1 MKAETKTLTDQFIQA
16 AGLTPTRSER
26 DLMYQAM
33 EAVMHKPAQDAAQRQ
48 KLHDAGWLES
58 KALLYLDNK
67 QREVHQILKSCAQQL
82 RERPLA

>member
-1 MKAETKTLTDQFIQA
+1 MKPDTKLLTDEFIRA

-33 EAVMHKPAQDAAQRQ
+33 ETVMGKPANDAAQRQ

-58 KALLYLDNK
+58 KALIYLDNK